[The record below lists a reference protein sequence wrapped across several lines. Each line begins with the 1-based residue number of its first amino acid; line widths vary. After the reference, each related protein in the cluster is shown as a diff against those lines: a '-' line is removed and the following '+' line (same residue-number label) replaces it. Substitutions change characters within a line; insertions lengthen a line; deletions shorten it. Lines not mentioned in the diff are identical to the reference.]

1 MAMLH
6 GLVGQ
11 RLIPLL
17 AGLAVITGCQQ
28 QPASDQQAPPFVLR
42 SLSLNQLKPDGS
54 RDWDLS
60 SPEARYDLDSRTV
73 RAKRPSGVLYK
84 ADRPGFRITADLAT
98 VLNDGELVVLEGN
111 VRLQQLNQRRLLIQG
126 QRLVWTPER
135 SLMVL
140 EQQPVAVDAESRLT
154 SPRLNFSTDTDNLA
168 FEGPA
173 RLQRWDK
180 ARMADQPPDTLIQVQ
195 AGRWNLS
202 TGRLDASGPVLGQ
215 RQPDRSLTASR
226 LEGNTREGYL
236 DLVEPVR
243 VRLRDSEDEIK
254 AGRTRWNYQ
263 QRQLRSVRPFT
274 ATFEAGEASGTG
286 FIIDE
291 EATTVTVPSDCRLS
305 QPEEQ
310 LRAQRCRWNWSSNR
324 VRAEGDVEVRR
335 EALEQITRAT
345 VLDGVV
351 GEDGTLRFSGGD
363 GRVRSR
369 IRLGEP
375 PRQQRKA
382 SPAELF

>member
-1 MAMLH
+1 MAMLL
-6 GLVGQ
+6 GPVGR

-17 AGLAVITGCQQ
+17 AGLAVMTGCQEK
-28 QPASDQQAPPFVLR
+28 PASNQQASPFVLR

-126 QRLVWTPER
+126 QRLVWTPDR
-135 SLMVL
+135 SQMVL
-140 EQQPVAVDAESRLT
+140 EQRPVAVDAESRLT
-154 SPRLNFSTDTDNLA
+154 SPRLNYQTDTDNLI

-180 ARMADQPPDTLIQVQ
+180 ARTADKPPDTLIQVQ
-195 AGRWNLS
+195 RGSWNLA
-202 TGRLDASGPVLGQ
+202 TGRLDASGPVLGE

-226 LEGNTREGYL
+226 LEGNTKEGYL
-236 DLVEPVR
+236 DLMEPVQ
-243 VRLRDSEDEIK
+243 VRLGDSEDEIK

-263 QRQLRSVRPFT
+263 RRELRSNRPFT

-291 EATTVTVPSDCRLS
+291 EATTVTIASDCRLN
-305 QPEEQ
+305 QPGEQ
-310 LRAQRCRWNWSSNR
+310 LRAQRCRLNWSNER
-324 VRAEGDVEVRR
+324 LRAEGDVEVRR
-335 EALEQITRAT
+335 EALEQITRAP
-345 VLDGVV
+345 VLEGVV
-351 GEDGTLRFSGGD
+351 GEDGNLRFSGG
-363 GRVRSR
+363 GERVRSR

-375 PRQQRKA
+375 ARQQRNG